1 MPIIF
6 VSLNKEFIEMT
17 KSAGFESYNEKVEDF
32 KIRKKTYFMSP
43 ANSLGFMER
52 L

>member
-32 KIRKKTYFMSP
+32 KIRKK
-43 ANSLGFMER
+43 LI